1 MAGAI
6 QALVINQANPVL
18 NTPTIN
24 FGAVRVGAAALSSQ
38 VSMTNQASAPPQ
50 AALTASS
57 IVSNGAP
64 FTALG
69 SFSLLAP
76 GATNSSLVVGL
87 NTGTAGNF
95 TGGNAGSAT
104 VSLVSDASNVGGC
117 APNCTLALASQNV
130 TLSGKVYSAATG
142 QLASPTVDFGVVRV
156 GEVVAARNVNVN
168 NTGPASALSDTL
180 RANLSGVGGPF
191 TAAGS
196 VAGIAAQGSGAIS
209 VGLNTAAAGVFSQNG
224 NVAFLSQNADMA
236 DISAGADAVVQVQ
249 AQINNLANAD
259 FDKLAGLGVLT
270 QNGADYVLDFGDVAL
285 GSLLSSLLQLDNDVT
300 GPADELSGAF
310 NQAAVDDFNLSGW
323 GAISH
328 LLAGQAQGGLNVN
341 FTAST
346 LGFFSDEVLFNGV
359 GTNAS
364 DPTGLAQQR
373 HLIIRANVIDP
384 NGLPLPEPGSMA
396 LLLAAAVASAIA
408 RRRALRDQPQR
419 SAMH

>member
-1 MAGAI
+1 MAE
-6 QALVINQANPVL
+6 
-18 NTPTIN
+18 TS
-24 FGAVRVGAAALSSQ
+24 RSS
-38 VSMTNQASAPPQ
+38 
-50 AALTASS
+50 
-57 IVSNGAP
+57 
-64 FTALG
+64 
-69 SFSLLAP
+69 
-76 GATNSSLVVGL
+76 
-87 NTGTAGNF
+87 
-95 TGGNAGSAT
+95 
-104 VSLVSDASNVGGC
+104 
-117 APNCTLALASQNV
+117 
-130 TLSGKVYSAATG
+130 
-142 QLASPTVDFGVVRV
+142 
-156 GEVVAARNVNVN
+156 
-168 NTGPASALSDTL
+168 
-180 RANLSGVGGPF
+180 
-191 TAAGS
+191 
-196 VAGIAAQGSGAIS
+196 
-209 VGLNTAAAGVFSQNG
+209 LNTAAAGVFSQNG

-359 GTNAS
+359 VTNAS